1 MKKEA
6 KILVTPEEAIRIA
19 ENAFI
24 FEGLELC
31 TAIQRA
37 EYRRSQQNGFDK
49 DWANIT
55 AITSIWEAGK
65 IQGIR
70 MERAR
75 RRKASGDVQL

>member
-6 KILVTPEEAIRIA
+6 KILVTPEEVIRIA
-19 ENAFI
+19 ENSFI

-75 RRKASGDVQL
+75 RRKASGGVQL